1 MCDRSE
7 RRLLA
12 EERESD
18 TYREYFQQVD
28 EQMRLA
34 YEADFGPHY
43 RSLHPYRTDGPLVD
57 KIVTK
62 MMRSGWS
69 D

>member
-1 MCDRSE
+1 MCDRAE

-12 EERESD
+12 EERESE

-28 EQMRLA
+28 EQMRLE
-34 YEADFGPHY
+34 YERDFGPTY
-43 RSLHPYRTDGPLVD
+43 RAMYPYRTDGPAVH

-62 MMRSGWS
+62 MMCSGWS

>member
-1 MCDRSE
+1 MLDKKCRREAAIDR
-7 RRLLA
+7 
-12 EERESD
+12 EEES
-18 TYREYFQQVD
+18 YRALFEQVD

-57 KIVTK
+57 KIVSK
-62 MMRSGWS
+62 MMRSTWE
-69 D
+69 